1 MAYVDHAFS
10 ISDEDDLVGGAIGG
24 RRGAPVKEIAFAAAL
39 LAFGALG
46 AIGGLLMAVNRV
58 GGDRAHGESE
68 AAVPLP
74 LVLPLPLPL
83 SRFDASSSSPLPA
96 CASCNSHCFLPDL
109 WGILAVKL
117 GLSACGVRKS
127 PPVSGV
133 PGCDA
138 CNVALRTQ
146 RDTSDL
152 VTFLISYL
160 LGCQRASIW
169 VGCLVAYVW
178 GWD

>member
-1 MAYVDHAFS
+1 MAPGMAYVDHAFS

-74 LVLPLPLPL
+74 FFFLCLYFSLVSMRAARLRFLP
-83 SRFDASSSSPLPA
+83 
-96 CASCNSHCFLPDL
+96 CASCNSHGFLPDL
-109 WGILAVKL
+109 WGILAVKFD
-117 GLSACGVRKS
+117 LSA
-127 PPVSGV
+127 
-133 PGCDA
+133 
-138 CNVALRTQ
+138 
-146 RDTSDL
+146 
-152 VTFLISYL
+152 
-160 LGCQRASIW
+160 
-169 VGCLVAYVW
+169 
-178 GWD
+178 

>member
-24 RRGAPVKEIAFAAAL
+24 PRGAPVKEIAFAAAL

-83 SRFDASSSSPLPA
+83 SRFDASSSTPLPA
-96 CASCNSHCFLPDL
+96 
-109 WGILAVKL
+109 
-117 GLSACGVRKS
+117 VR
-127 PPVSGV
+127 
-133 PGCDA
+133 
-138 CNVALRTQ
+138 
-146 RDTSDL
+146 
-152 VTFLISYL
+152 L
-160 LGCQRASIW
+160 L
-169 VGCLVAYVW
+169 
-178 GWD
+178 